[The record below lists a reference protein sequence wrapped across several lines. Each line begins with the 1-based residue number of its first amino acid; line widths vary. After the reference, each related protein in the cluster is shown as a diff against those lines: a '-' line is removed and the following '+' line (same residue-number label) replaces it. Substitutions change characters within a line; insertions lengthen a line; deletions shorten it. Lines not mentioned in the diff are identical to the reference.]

1 MLMKK
6 LLLSFVILFAFASNS
21 FASHVMGA
29 DITYTCLGGN
39 QYQVTLTLYRDC
51 FGTTVG
57 TTPQTVDIAS
67 SCGNVAASLD
77 WVSTTN
83 VSQVCATTT
92 TTCNGGTYPGT
103 EQYVFTGIVTLP
115 PCNDWVMS
123 WSLCC
128 RNAGI
133 TSLTT
138 PDSWSVYVETTLNN
152 ILAPCNN
159 SPQFLSIPTPYLCSN
174 QLTIYNHGAA
184 DADGDS
190 LYYQFTTPLNA
201 SSDPIGFAAGYSQ
214 ANPIITSAGMNLN
227 PETGEMCFTPTQAQ
241 ICVVAVII
249 YEYRNNVLIGTYI
262 REMQVVVVNGCTN
275 SAPSAGGGVPTCGN
289 VGGVTNLIAGP
300 TVVQQDANSFSMCPF
315 DQICFDVSFSDP
327 NGDIIYV
334 NSNVATAIPG
344 ATFIITNDSTTNPI
358 GHFCWTPTPL
368 DSGINILTVHVKD
381 NACPVSAS
389 QYYTYDITVFDQPY
403 AGPDQ
408 IICGPQ
414 WAQLNASGGAGY
426 TWSVLSGSPLNPGV
440 NITCNPCA
448 NPQVKPTVT
457 TTYVLTSTLTAAC
470 INTDTITITVVPDY
484 FIIPFGDTTLCDYL
498 STPIGVTVV
507 PNAGT
512 YTYSWSPVS
521 TLNNSSISN
530 PSASPTA
537 TTTYVATVTSPFG
550 CVKKDSVTVN
560 VNPPPTLTIRPGDT
574 TVCQGNSL
582 NFDLQ
587 STCTYT
593 LNMEDTWGDGWNGQ
607 TISVYDNG
615 ALVGTYTVTS
625 GYSNTATFPIT
636 NGNTITLVYGTG
648 SFQSE
653 SSFTLVNGQ
662 GANQFVVAAGGM
674 SGWVDGNTYYTG
686 VGNCGPTLS
695 NYTFSWSPATG
706 LSNTTIQNPVA
717 TPLTTTTTYT
727 VTLTD
732 VGGCTV
738 NRSQTIT
745 VVPNYTLTTTQ
756 SDSTVCLG
764 ETVNFTATTNPAGSF
779 NYSWTPASIMNNAT
793 SANPTATFT
802 TSGLNTIIVNV
813 DNGGGCMKSDT
824 MIVTVSPAYAPNIN
838 IVNNDTTISC
848 NGNVPINLSLGG
860 GIPASCGASS
870 STACSGSSTPRTV
883 GTATGANGTSSWPA
897 PYGNWY
903 RNAKHQFL
911 YTAAEL
917 NALGFTGGKITQ
929 IGWEVTAINGTT
941 SYNSYTIKMKCTN
954 ITNLTSTWETG
965 LTQVFNPK
973 TVNIITGYN
982 MHTLDIAYEWD
993 GISNLIVEICYDNLA
1008 VTYTNNSITPWTT
1021 TAFTSSNY
1029 YYSDSS
1035 PACPST
1041 TSSGTSTNRPVTRFT
1056 TCPTTPNPAAF
1067 TYSWTPTLGV
1077 SDPSIQNPVL
1087 SPGSTTTYTVTVTD
1101 PVGGCFDTDSIN
1113 VVVTSQLSAS
1123 FSTIPSTCNT
1133 SNDGQIIATG
1143 NSLNPPFTFEFYDST
1158 GVTLLQ
1164 TNIKPLSDTLNN
1176 VSSGTYLI
1184 SITDAAGCSID
1195 TLITLTPT
1203 AGVYLSNVSN
1213 DTTIC
1218 INQPVNLTATGIGGT
1233 GAISLIWDNGLI
1245 GNGPHSVTPLTNT
1258 TYTVFAQDAMGCT
1271 SSIDTI
1277 NITVNPNT
1285 TILLTSSAGT
1295 DMQILCIN
1303 TPIANITYAIGGG
1316 GTGATISGLPTGV
1329 TGSYN
1334 LGVFTISGN
1343 PSETGVFNYIVTT
1356 IGTCTQ
1362 VGDTGTIIITP
1373 DATISLTSAVGTNTQ
1388 TLCVNTALTSITYA
1402 IGGGGT
1408 GATITGLPTG
1418 VTGSYNAGIFT
1429 ISGNPSDT
1437 GAFNYIITTTGTCTQ
1452 TSDSGTITVTP
1463 NATLALSSAVGTD
1476 AQTLCINTPITNITY
1491 AITGASSSTVITGLP
1506 TGVTGALNSGTF
1518 TISGSPTIT
1527 GIFNYIITTTGI
1539 CTQVSD
1545 TGTITITPDAT
1556 VSLTSAVG
1564 TNAQTVCINSA
1575 IEPITYAI
1583 GGGGTGATIS
1593 GLPSGVTSSYNA
1605 GVFIISGTPTTI
1617 GTFNYTITTTGTCV
1631 QTTAN
1636 GTITLNDNLFT
1647 TALILGRDTICPEDT
1662 TRITINPATGGSG
1675 MGYTYNWFDS
1685 NNNPVG
1691 SGISVIVEPTI
1702 SPETYTVVVGD
1713 NCSTPTVTQS
1723 ITVYWFSM
1731 PQPNFVALNTDSC
1744 YGFTTSFINTTTMT
1758 PNINSVLWNFGD
1770 GGTSNNILTVDH
1782 YYSSPGCFDVTLTIT
1797 SLTTSGLVCTL
1808 DTTMEDLVCARDYP
1822 IADFTMSPQPTDITD
1837 PIIQFSNQS
1846 FGNVSNYWTITGG
1859 YPNSST
1865 DVNPISEF
1873 PSDSAGIYDVQL
1885 LITNSYG
1892 CQDSISK
1899 IVKIDGLYLFYIPN
1913 SFTPNGDFRNETFK
1927 PMGDGIDTEHY
1938 LFMIFDRWGEKLFE
1952 TGDLNEGWD
1961 GTYKGN
1967 LVASGIYV
1975 WKVKAKELY
1984 RNVNTEHS
1992 GHVNLMR

>member
-1 MLMKK
+1 
-6 LLLSFVILFAFASNS
+6 
-21 FASHVMGA
+21 MGA
-29 DITYTCLGGN
+29 DITYTCIGGN

-51 FGTTVG
+51 AGTTVG
-57 TTPQTVDIAS
+57 TFPQTVNIAS
-67 SCGNVAASLD
+67 SCGNVSASLD

-83 VSQVCATTT
+83 VSQVCPTQT
-92 TTCNGGTYPGT
+92 TTCNGGSLPGT
-103 EQYVFTGIVTLP
+103 EQYIFTGIVTLP
-115 PCNDWVMS
+115 PCNNWVMS

-128 RNAGI
+128 RNDGI
-133 TSLTT
+133 SNLVT
-138 PDSWSVYVETTLNN
+138 PGSQDLYIETTLNSV
-152 ILAPCNN
+152 LAPCNN
-159 SPQFLSIPTPYLCSN
+159 SPQFLALPTPYLCPN
-174 QLTIYNHGAA
+174 QLTMYNHGAS
-184 DADGDS
+184 DVDGDS
-190 LYYQFTTPLNA
+190 LYYQFTTPLDGPGA
-201 SSDPIGFAAGYSQ
+201 PIGFTGGYSQ
-214 ANPIITSAGMNLN
+214 ANPIITTAGMNLN
-227 PETGEMCFTPTQAQ
+227 PQTGEMCFTPSVTQ
-241 ICVVAVII
+241 ICVVAVKIF
-249 YEYRNNVLIGTYI
+249 EYRNNVLIGTYI
-262 REMQVVVVNGCTN
+262 REMQVVVSSSCSNTAPYAGM
-275 SAPSAGGGVPTCGN
+275 APSCGN
-289 VGGVTNLIAGP
+289 TGGMVITYAGP
-300 TVVQQDANSFSMCPF
+300 TVTQIDSNSLSMCPF
-315 DQICFDVSFSDP
+315 DSLCFQISFLDP
-327 NGDIIYV
+327 DGNNVTV
-334 NSNVATAIPG
+334 NSNAATSIPG
-344 ATFIITNDSTTNPI
+344 ASFTIVNNGTTNPI
-358 GHFCWTPTPL
+358 GYFCWVPTPL
-368 DSGINILTVHVKD
+368 DSGINVLTIHLMD
-381 NACPVSAS
+381 DACPISAN

-426 TWSVLSGSPLNPGV
+426 SWSVLSGSPLNPGV
-440 NITCNPCA
+440 NITCNPCS

-457 TTYVLTSTLTAAC
+457 TTYLLTSTLTAAC

-484 FIIPFGDTTLCDYL
+484 FVIPFGDTTLCDYL
-498 STPIGVTVV
+498 STPIGVNVV

-512 YTYSWSPVS
+512 YTYSWSPTS

-537 TTTYVATVTSPFG
+537 TTTYVATITSPFG

-574 TVCQGNSL
+574 TVCQGSPL

-593 LNMEDTWGDGWNGQ
+593 LNMADSWGDGWNGQ

-615 ALVGTYTVTS
+615 NLVGTYTVAT
-625 GYSNTATFPIT
+625 GFSNSVTFPIT

-648 SFQSE
+648 SFQNE

-662 GANQFVVAAGGM
+662 GTNQFSVAAGGM
-674 SGWVDGNTYYTG
+674 SGWINGNTYYTG

-695 NYTFSWSPATG
+695 NYTFNWSPSAG
-706 LSNTTIQNPVA
+706 LSSTTIQNPVA
-717 TPLTTTTTYT
+717 TPLTTTTYT

-745 VVPNYTLTTTQ
+745 VVPNYTLNSTQ
-756 SDSTVCLG
+756 TDTTVCLG
-764 ETVNFTATTNPAGSF
+764 ETVLFTATPTPAGVY
-779 NYSWTPASIMNNAT
+779 NYSWTPASIMDNPNSST
-793 SANPTATFT
+793 PTATFT
-802 TSGLNTIIVNV
+802 TPGLNTIIVNV
-813 DNGGGCMKSDT
+813 DNGGGCLKSDT
-824 MIVTVSPAYAPNIN
+824 MFVTVSPAYAPNIN
-838 IVNNDTTISC
+838 IVNNDTSLSC
-848 NGNVPINLSLGG
+848 NGSVLINLDLGG
-860 GIPASCGASS
+860 GIPVTCGPSA
-870 STACSGSSTPRTV
+870 STACSGPTTPRTV
-883 GTATGANGTSSWPA
+883 GTATGANSSTSYPA

-917 NALGFTGGKITQ
+917 NALGFNGGKITQ
-929 IGWEVTAINGTT
+929 IGWQVTTINGTT

-954 ITNLTSTWETG
+954 ITNLTATWQTG

-973 TVNIITGYN
+973 TVNIVTGYN
-982 MHTLDIAYEWD
+982 MHTLDVAYEWD

-1008 VTYTNNSITPWTT
+1008 TSYTNNSITPWATT
-1021 TAFTSSNY
+1021 SFTSSY
-1029 YYSDSS
+1029 WYRDDST
-1035 PACPST
+1035 PACPT
-1041 TSSGTSTNRPVTRFT
+1041 TSNSGNSTNRPVTRFT

-1067 TYSWTPTLGV
+1067 NYSWTPTTGV
-1077 SDPSIQNPVL
+1077 SDPTIQNPVL

-1113 VVVTSQLSAS
+1113 IIVNSQLTAT
-1123 FSTIPSTCNT
+1123 FLTTPSTCNT

-1143 NSLNPPFTFEFYDST
+1143 SSLNPPFTFEFYDST

-1176 VSSGTYLI
+1176 ISSGTYLV
-1184 SITDAAGCSID
+1184 SITDAAGCGFD

-1213 DTTIC
+1213 DTTVC
-1218 INQPVNLTATGIGGT
+1218 INQPVNLTATGTGGT
-1233 GAISLIWDNGLI
+1233 GTISLIWDNGLV

-1271 SSIDTI
+1271 SLTDTI
-1277 NITVNPNT
+1277 NITVNPDA

-1295 DMQILCIN
+1295 DMQTLCIN
-1303 TPIANITYAIGGG
+1303 TPIINITYTIGGG
-1316 GTGATISGLPTGV
+1316 GTGGTVTGLPTGV
-1329 TGSYN
+1329 TGTFN
-1334 LGVFTISGN
+1334 AGVFTITGT

-1356 IGTCTQ
+1356 TGTCAQ
-1362 VGDTGTIIITP
+1362 VADTGTIIITP

-1402 IGGGGT
+1402 IGGGGS
-1408 GATITGLPTG
+1408 GAIITGLPTG
-1418 VTGSYNAGIFT
+1418 VTGSYNAGVFT

-1437 GAFNYIITTTGTCTQ
+1437 GVFNYIVTTTGTCTQ

-1463 NATLALSSAVGTD
+1463 NATLVLSSAIGTD

-1491 AITGASSSTVITGLP
+1491 AITGASSSTTVIGLP
-1506 TGVTGALNSGTF
+1506 IGVTGALSSGTF
-1518 TISGSPTIT
+1518 TISGLPSDT
-1527 GIFNYIITTTGI
+1527 GVFNYIITTTGI

-1556 VSLTSAVG
+1556 ISLTSAVG

-1575 IEPITYAI
+1575 ITPITYAI

-1593 GLPSGVTSSYNA
+1593 GLPTGVTSSYNA
-1605 GVFIISGTPTTI
+1605 GVLTISGTPTTI
-1617 GTFNYTITTTGTCV
+1617 GTSNYTITTTGTCV

-1636 GTITLNDNLFT
+1636 GTITLNDNIFT
-1647 TALILGRDTICPEDT
+1647 SALILGRDTICPNDT

-1675 MGYTYNWFDS
+1675 VGYTYNWFDS

-1691 SGISVIVEPTI
+1691 TGLSIIVSPTI

-1731 PQPNFVALNTDSC
+1731 PQPSFIPFNTDSC
-1744 YGFTTSFINTTTMT
+1744 YGFTTSFINTTAMT
-1758 PNINSVLWNFGD
+1758 PNINSVLWSFGD

-1782 YYSSPGCFDVTLTIT
+1782 YYSSPGCFDVTLSIT
-1797 SLTTSGLVCTL
+1797 SDLGCVL
-1808 DTTMEDLVCARDYP
+1808 DTNMKDLVCARDYP

-1873 PSDSAGIYDVQL
+1873 PSDSAGVYDVQL
-1885 LITNSYG
+1885 FIENSYG
-1892 CQDSISK
+1892 CRDSILK

-1952 TGDLNEGWD
+1952 TDDLNEGWD

-1967 LVASGIYV
+1967 FVASGVYI

-1984 RNVNTEHS
+1984 RNVKTEHT